1 MKKTLLVIV
10 IMALIIGLCAAAVSA
25 KSDDGQG
32 MGQELSL
39 QQGGILVFSDV
50 EGHWAA
56 WAINKAQAR
65 GIFSGYGDG
74 TFGPEN
80 YLTNAQVLVLLDRLT
95 DDDDDDK
102 DDDADDEDDDAD
114 DDEDDDAD
122 DDDADDADDDEND
135 DADDDEDDDAD
146 DDENDDADDDEN
158 DDADDDENDDAD
170 DDENDDA
177 DDDENDDADD
187 DENDDADD
195 EDDNLKNVPAWANS
209 AVKKAVTKGYIN
221 RFHSETQC
229 QRAFAFA
236 VIAQEL
242 KDADKLD
249 PLPPGY
255 ENPFKDVFNAEDLLA
270 GLEDDL
276 PLSADQIYEY
286 MMLLHYNNI
295 IKGSDGNLNAN
306 STIKRAEMAVLMNN
320 VADLLDDLD
329 D

>member
-32 MGQELSL
+32 PGQELSL

-80 YLTNAQVLVLLDRLT
+80 LMTNAQVLVLLDRIS
-95 DDDDDDK
+95 D
-102 DDDADDEDDDAD
+102 D

-122 DDDADDADDDEND
+122 DDDGVDS
-135 DADDDEDDDAD
+135 
-146 DDENDDADDDEN
+146 
-158 DDADDDENDDAD
+158 
-170 DDENDDA
+170 
-177 DDDENDDADD
+177 
-187 DENDDADD
+187 
-195 EDDNLKNVPAWANS
+195 LRNVPTWANS
-209 AVKKAVTKGYIN
+209 SVRKAVNKGYIN
-221 RFHSETQC
+221 RFHSDTQC
-229 QRAFAFA
+229 RRAFAFA

-242 KDADKLD
+242 ERAGKLRA
-249 PLPPGY
+249 LPENY

-276 PLSADQIYEY
+276 PLSADQLYNY

-295 IKGSDGNLNAN
+295 IKGSDGSLNAN

>member
-1 MKKTLLVIV
+1 M
-10 IMALIIGLCAAAVSA
+10 
-25 KSDDGQG
+25 
-32 MGQELSL
+32 
-39 QQGGILVFSDV
+39 
-50 EGHWAA
+50 
-56 WAINKAQAR
+56 
-65 GIFSGYGDG
+65 
-74 TFGPEN
+74 
-80 YLTNAQVLVLLDRLT
+80 TNAQVLVLLDRISS
-95 DDDDDDK
+95 D
-102 DDDADDEDDDAD
+102 
-114 DDEDDDAD
+114 
-122 DDDADDADDDEND
+122 DDDEN
-135 DADDDEDDDAD
+135 DDAD

-195 EDDNLKNVPAWANS
+195 DENDDADDDENDDADDDENDDADDDENDDADDDENDDADDDENDDADDDENDDADDDENDDADDDDGDDSLRNVPTWANS
-209 AVKKAVTKGYIN
+209 SVRKAVNKGYIN

-242 KDADKLD
+242 ERAGKLRA
-249 PLPPGY
+249 LPENY
-255 ENPFKDVFNAEDLLA
+255 KNPFKDVFDAEDLLA

-295 IKGSDGNLNAN
+295 IKGSDGSLNAN

-320 VADLLDDLD
+320 VADLLDEMD